1 MSLSKRE
8 REQQERENLIID
20 TAIELFC
27 KYGYKNIS
35 MDMIAKKSEF
45 TKRTIYRYFSSK
57 EDLFFATALKGHQY
71 LYEML
76 YDAMQQGNTGFEKV
90 QLSYNAYYSFI
101 TKHPELARLVN
112 LRKYSKTEN
121 IEQTSS
127 NYRKFIE
134 LDNLLFI
141 SLRKIF
147 LQGQEDGSIR
157 TDLDINQLAFS
168 IIYITVGFFQ
178 LVAITGDT
186 YPKHCGYEKD
196 SFIQFSIDRLL
207 ETIRANKYQI

>member
-27 KYGYKNIS
+27 KYGYESIS

-71 LYEML
+71 LYDML
-76 YDAMQQGNTGFEKV
+76 NDAMQQGHTGFEKV
-90 QLSYNAYYSFI
+90 RLSYNAYYSFI
-101 TKHPELARLVN
+101 SKYPELARLLN
-112 LRKYSKTEN
+112 QRRYSKTEN
-121 IEQTSS
+121 IEQISP
-127 NYRKFIE
+127 NYRKFTE
-134 LDNLLFI
+134 LDNLLFS
-141 SLRKIF
+141 SLRNIF

-157 TDLDINQLAFS
+157 ADLDINQLAFS
-168 IIYITVGFFQ
+168 LIYITVGFFQ

-186 YPKHCGYEKD
+186 YPKHCGYEKN

-207 ETIRANKYQI
+207 ESIKANK

>member
-27 KYGYKNIS
+27 KYGYENIS

-71 LYEML
+71 LYDML
-76 YDAMQQGNTGFEKV
+76 NDAMQQGHTGFEKV
-90 QLSYNAYYSFI
+90 QLSYTAYYSFI
-101 TKHPELARLVN
+101 SKYPELARLLN
-112 LRKYSKTEN
+112 QRRYSKTEN
-121 IEQTSS
+121 IEQISP
-127 NYRKFIE
+127 NYRKFTE
-134 LDNLLFI
+134 LDNLLFS
-141 SLRKIF
+141 SLRNIF

-157 TDLDINQLAFS
+157 ADLDINQLAFS
-168 IIYITVGFFQ
+168 LIYITVGFFQ

-207 ETIRANKYQI
+207 ESIKANK